1 MKDPTEINLLSNL
14 LSGLSAPVERLYKT
28 DGYGLVFTV
37 IGTFL
42 LLVSLF
48 SEKGI
53 IGYVIGALGTLMIVV
68 ALYFFYKRDF
78 SKIRNLN
85 RAIQSN
91 KDIVDIVQKAAIEMT
106 DLAYDFHE
114 VTGKYSDEIADF
126 IIQFQQT
133 ARNIN
138 TVAQLLPIPGKEKID
153 QLANNEYFDKAR
165 EISAQIRS
173 ATHGAERVIGD
184 IRLALTESN
193 TKPLEQYLN
202 QIIELDQKLKDIT
215 KTINTTFTKVNKTP
229 EIS

>member
-28 DGYGLVFTV
+28 AGYGLVFTV

-42 LLVSLF
+42 LLISLF
-48 SEKGI
+48 SEKSVV
-53 IGYVIGALGTLMIVV
+53 GYAIGALGSLMILIV
-68 ALYFFYKRDF
+68 LYFFYKRDY

-85 RAIQSN
+85 RAVQSN

-114 VTGKYSDEIADF
+114 VVGKYSDEIADF

-138 TVAQLLPIPGKEKID
+138 RVAQLLPIPGKEKID

-165 EISAQIRS
+165 ETSIMIRN
-173 ATHGAERVIGD
+173 ATHGAEKVIVD
-184 IRLALTESN
+184 IRLALAESN

-202 QIIELDQKLKDIT
+202 QIVELDQKLKNIA
-215 KTINTTFTKVNKTP
+215 KTINATLTEQDKTP
-229 EIS
+229 